1 MSLNCVFL
9 HTPFFS
15 RSLRRRWM
23 EKLVRGAGMSILFGA
38 ACSFCFAQA
47 APAAAPTAKVVPVDG
62 AAAGDAPDDPGPL
75 ASDLSAQLKP
85 KAIDK
90 AIKKVADWQVAY
102 AEAHFNKQ
110 WTFAA
115 LYDGLLAASK
125 TTGDPKYRDAVQ
137 RLADRSDWT
146 LLNTRFPHADD
157 QALGQAYLD
166 LYLND
171 PRPVRMADTKE
182 IMDRLIVRQDDPDK
196 LLWWWC
202 DALFMSPPVL
212 SRMYLITNDRK
223 YLDYMDHEW
232 WLTSGS
238 LYDQKEH
245 LYFRDSRYFTQKQA
259 NGKPIFWS
267 RGNGWVMGALV
278 NVLRTMPADY
288 PSRPK
293 YVAQFKEMAEK
304 LAAIQGPDGLWRSGL
319 LDPDSYDLPE
329 VSGSAFFT
337 YAIAYGINE
346 KILDRKTY
354 LPVVERSWKGI
365 LAHIYANGRLG
376 SIQPIDGQP
385 GKFKPSASY
394 VYGVGGFLLAG
405 SEMHRLAASKH

>member
-1 MSLNCVFL
+1 MALSTMRRNWVLHRALSANGLASFL
-9 HTPFFS
+9 
-15 RSLRRRWM
+15 LG
-23 EKLVRGAGMSILFGA
+23 LALGAVAVS
-38 ACSFCFAQA
+38 SSVSVFAQSA
-47 APAAAPTAKVVPVDG
+47 GLRVVSAEGDAV
-62 AAAGDAPDDPGPL
+62 GDAPDNPGPL
-75 ASDLSAQLKP
+75 ATELSSELKP
-85 KAIDK
+85 KAID
-90 AIKKVADWQVAY
+90 AAMKKVADWQVAY
-102 AEAHFNKQ
+102 AETHFNQQ

-115 LYDGLLAASK
+115 LYDGLIAASK
-125 TTGDPKYRDAVQ
+125 TTGDAKYRDAVV
-137 RLADRSDWT
+137 RFAVRSDWM
-146 LLNTRFPHADD
+146 LLDARFPHADD

-166 LYLND
+166 LYMED
-171 PRPVRMADTKE
+171 PKHVRMADTKT
-182 IMDRLIVRQDDPDK
+182 IMDRLIVREDDPNK

-212 SRMYLITNDRK
+212 LRMYAITNDRR

-238 LYDQKEH
+238 LYDQQEH
-245 LYFRDSRYFTQKQA
+245 LYFRDSRYFPQKQA

-278 NVLRTMPADY
+278 NVLRIMPSDY

-293 YVAQFKEMAEK
+293 YVAQFREMAEK
-304 LAAIQGPDGLWRSGL
+304 VAAIQSADGLWRSGL
-319 LDPDSYDLPE
+319 LDPAAYDLPE

-337 YAIAYGINE
+337 FAIAYGINE

-354 LPVVERSWKGI
+354 LPVVQRSWKGM
-365 LAHIYANGRLG
+365 LGHVYADGRLG

-394 VYGVGGFLLAG
+394 VYGVGGFLMAG